1 MTVAEKDWDSAGR
14 SVPAVVKTGPGAAAV
29 EFAQRQIGEPQ
40 PGEVLLEVLAA
51 GVCGTDLHIVD
62 DEYASA
68 PPVTMGHEVAGRVI
82 DTGDGVPTSWMG
94 RRVAIETYYSACERC
109 DSCRAGRRN
118 LCVDRQSIG
127 SMVDGGFATH
137 MLVPA
142 LNLHEVPDNVSD
154 RAAALCEP
162 LACVCRCLLD
172 PPLINAGDRVLVVG
186 PGAMGLLAA
195 QVALAQG
202 AEVTVAGLPKDAD
215 RLTVAEGFGAA
226 TTTERPEQRSFDV
239 VVECSGSAGGS
250 ATCLAAARPAGR
262 YIAIGIFGRPVTVDL
277 DAVLLKELTITSGFA
292 STPDAWRRAIG
303 LLAQGRVDLEPIV
316 GRIAR
321 LEEFREVFDELR
333 TGAGL
338 KTLFVPNQRDEAQ

>member
-1 MTVAEKDWDSAGR
+1 MTVAENEWDNAGR
-14 SVPAVVKTGPGAAAV
+14 DVPAIVKTGPGAAAV
-29 EFAQRQIGEPQ
+29 ELAHRQIGEPK

-68 PPVTMGHEVAGRVI
+68 PPVTMGHEVAGRVV
-82 DTGDGVPTSWMG
+82 DTGAGVPTSWVG
-94 RRVAIETYYSACERC
+94 RRVAIETFFSACERC
-109 DSCRAGRRN
+109 DSCRGGRRN
-118 LCVDRQSIG
+118 LCADRQSIG
-127 SMVDGGFATH
+127 SLVDGGFATR

-154 RAAALCEP
+154 HAAALCEP

-202 AEVTVAGLPKDAD
+202 AEVTVAGLSKDAD
-215 RLTVAEGFGAA
+215 RLTAAQGFGAA
-226 TTTERPEQRSFDV
+226 VTIERPEPRSFDV
-239 VVECSGSAGGS
+239 VVECSGSAGGA
-250 ATCLAAARPAGR
+250 ATCLAAVRPSGR
-262 YIAIGIFGRPVTVDL
+262 YVAIGIFGRPVTVDL
-277 DAVLLKELTITSGFA
+277 DAVLLKEITITSGFA

-338 KTLFVPNQRDEAQ
+338 KTLFIPKRRDEAP